1 MQFNTEVITY
11 SPHTCINLYTGCL
24 SLFLQQMS
32 YFLFFIGCDLQES
45 KLEKNM
51 IFLNL
56 PCALCPATQCSSG
69 FKTWLQSSVF
79 VCEPHV
85 SLALEVNASFERHSC
100 VYPSKDVLKSIFTL
114 PSEQLSQNSTT
125 KNGEQYKKTGD
136 DYYFILLPYF
146 CAIN

>member
-11 SPHTCINLYTGCL
+11 SPHTCINFYTGCL

-32 YFLFFIGCDLQES
+32 YFLFFIKCDLQES
-45 KLEKNM
+45 KLEKNT

-56 PCALCPATQCSSG
+56 PCALCTATQCSSG
-69 FKTWLQSSVF
+69 FKKCLQSSVF

-85 SLALEVNASFERHSC
+85 SLALEVNVSFERHSC
-100 VYPSKDVLKSIFTL
+100 VYPSKDVLKSIFTCL
-114 PSEQLSQNSTT
+114 WSSCHRIQPQKM
-125 KNGEQYKKTGD
+125 KNNIKKMGD

-146 CAIN
+146 CAK